1 MKTRETYEKLK
12 KIWIAPVFVY
22 TCLTCWCVV
31 YIRTEMFQVKTI
43 VVTGNQQTGYEEI
56 VKMSGVSI
64 GQNIFK
70 IDRTVIEERLKSIRI
85 SMSYQSILN
94 I

>member
-1 MKTRETYEKLK
+1 MLLFLF
-12 KIWIAPVFVY
+12 ILALLVG
-22 TCLTCWCVV
+22 VV
-31 YIRTEMFQVKTI
+31 YIGTEMFQVKTI

-70 IDRTVIEERLKSIRI
+70 IDRTVIEERIEINPYLMSI
-85 SMSYQSILN
+85 SQF
-94 I
+94 